1 MPIRLLRRL
10 PYCITL
16 ALVRIVF
23 FMGVTQADLAFCM
36 DLATGS
42 RQAVRG
48 LGMEE
53 VVCKF
58 SRRAHAAGRVGSRL
72 PDRAAACLLASRQA

>member
-1 MPIRLLRRL
+1 MRFEIMVGGSVKCTGTNISLGYP
-10 PYCITL
+10 PY
-16 ALVRIVF
+16 F
-23 FMGVTQADLAFCM
+23 
-36 DLATGS
+36 
-42 RQAVRG
+42 

-53 VVCKF
+53 VCKF